1 MGNVVGATPK
11 AAFDLV
17 NGKTF
22 VALATAALGAGVEVV
37 EFRVVVGE
45 SAERK
50 TVMVTVWVIVVVLVV
65 VPSSSANASCG
76 ARSRKSAENND
87 IHTRQQQQQQ
97 PERKIDIEIEMLR
110 ATRMGE
116 ILQGIKRSRFTRGF
130 TSGQEPATCFGRIL
144 RKFARKRQTAVK
156 RWRV

>member
-45 SAERK
+45 PAERK
-50 TVMVTVWVIVVVLVV
+50 TVMVTVQQQQ
-65 VPSSSANASCG
+65 
-76 ARSRKSAENND
+76 
-87 IHTRQQQQQQ
+87 QQQQQQ

-130 TSGQEPATCFGRIL
+130 TSERTGTRNVF
-144 RKFARKRQTAVK
+144 RKYSQKICSQTADCGQALEGLDYF
-156 RWRV
+156 